1 MSTFEEEFD
10 QRCAEIEKRM
20 KICKVI
26 GGFQVIESPAEDG
39 AFIKAWPPIFQT
51 MRAAELF
58 LEEFL
63 GIYALC
69 DPDSVYGA
77 SPTAESYEETARV
90 WGDLARQGV
99 ANPREVART
108 FCALQPL
115 HWFQPFH

>member
-1 MSTFEEEFD
+1 MSTYEEEFD
-10 QRCAEIEKRM
+10 QCCAEIEKRM
-20 KICKVI
+20 QICSVV

-51 MRAAELF
+51 MRGAEWF

-77 SPTAESYEETARV
+77 SPEAESYEETARV
-90 WGDLARQGV
+90 WGCLEQQGV
-99 ANPREVART
+99 ENPREVART